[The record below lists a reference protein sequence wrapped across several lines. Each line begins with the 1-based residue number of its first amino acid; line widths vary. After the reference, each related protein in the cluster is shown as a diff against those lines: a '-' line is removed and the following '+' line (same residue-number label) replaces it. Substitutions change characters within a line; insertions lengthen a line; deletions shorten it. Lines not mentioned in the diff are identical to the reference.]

1 MRLGIDFGTTRTIVA
16 AVDRGNYPLVTFD
29 TTDGAC
35 CEWFPGV
42 IATRGQEIKTGFE
55 ALAVTAK
62 DGWEVHRSIKRKL
75 ALASPMDQIAGIPI
89 KTLLVRFLSDLKTAL
104 HEGSNLSIEPGEP
117 LKVAIAVPAHA
128 TANQRLLTA
137 DVFRDAGFD
146 VIRMLDEPSAAGL
159 EYAWRRPADAKVRK
173 RLLAVYDFGGG
184 TFDASFIEL
193 NEDVHEVVT
202 TEGVY
207 DLGGDDFD
215 EALLQLSGVV
225 PGHLSRSQ
233 LLEICRQE
241 KEKFNAST
249 RKLRPEL
256 EAGGSAVEIP
266 VDDFEAAIQPL
277 IQKSIDALDAAI
289 ERAEPHFGVEMHKHT
304 VVYQVGG
311 TSMLPTVGRM
321 LREKFGR
328 RVWRSPYPHGSI
340 AIGLAI
346 MAESEKTPRVKAKF
360 TRYFGV
366 WREGDWGQAAT
377 FDSIFPKDTP
387 IPEPGQP
394 EVTVSRRYR
403 SMHNI
408 AHFRFVESSGLS
420 SEQAPRGEIT
430 PWQEVKFPLV
440 SYLQD
445 ADLDQTPVERLEHE
459 CDEIE
464 EFYSCDTNGVIRVEI
479 RNLSAGYAQRFTLH
493 GKEPVVVPVPT

>member
-29 TTDGAC
+29 TPNGFG

-42 IATRGQEIKTGFE
+42 IATRRGELKCGFE
-55 ALAVTAK
+55 ALDLK
-62 DGWEVHRSIKRKL
+62 PEDGWLIHRSIKRRL
-75 ALASPMDQIAGIPI
+75 AVASPSDLIEGF
-89 KTLLVRFLSDLKTAL
+89 TVRSVMVAFLSSLKTAL
-104 HEGSNLSIEPGEP
+104 ISQSNLSIHPDEP
-117 LKVAIAVPAHA
+117 LEVAIAVPAQA

-137 DVFRDAGFD
+137 DAFQDAGFE

-193 NEDVHEVVT
+193 NEDVHEVIT

-215 EALLQLSGVV
+215 EALLSLSGVEFDEKERQH
-225 PGHLSRSQ
+225 HL
-233 LLEICRQE
+233 ETCRLE
-241 KEKFNAST
+241 KEKFNPST
-249 RKLRPEL
+249 RKLRPEIGP
-256 EAGGSAVEIP
+256 EGVAVEIP
-266 VDDFEAAIQPL
+266 VEDFEQAIQPL
-277 IQKSIDALDAAI
+277 IQRSIDALNVAI
-289 ERAEPHFGVEMHKHT
+289 GRAEPHFGVEMHKHT

-321 LREKFGR
+321 LREQFGR

-346 MAESEKTPRVKAKF
+346 MAESENTPRVKAKF
-360 TRYFGV
+360 TRNFGV
-366 WREGDWGQAAT
+366 WREGDCGQEAT

-394 EVTVSRRYR
+394 EVYVSRRYR
-403 SMHNI
+403 AMHNI
-408 AHFRFVESSGLS
+408 AHFRFVESSAL
-420 SEQAPRGEIT
+420 SEQKTPRGEIT
-430 PWQEVKFPLV
+430 PWQEVKFPLI
-440 SYLQD
+440 SDLRGC
-445 ADLDQTPVERLEHE
+445 DLDHTPVERLPYES
-459 CDEIE
+459 DEIE
-464 EFYSCDTNGVIRVEI
+464 EYYSCDKNGVIRVEI
-479 RNLSAGYAQRFTLH
+479 RNLSAGYAERFTLH
-493 GKEPVVVPVPT
+493 GREQDLTPVPV